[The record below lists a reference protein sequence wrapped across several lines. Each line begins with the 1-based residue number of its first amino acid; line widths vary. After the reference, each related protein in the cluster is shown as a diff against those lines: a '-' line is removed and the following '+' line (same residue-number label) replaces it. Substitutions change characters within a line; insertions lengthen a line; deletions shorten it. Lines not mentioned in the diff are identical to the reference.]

1 MSDNGSADSVRQ
13 RGLAKMAEVYGT
25 EFQDYPGPHFALTS
39 DHLFAEIWS
48 RPGLT
53 IRDRRLLLLGA
64 LAAQGAIDTA
74 GIQIGAA
81 LRNGELTEEQLHE
94 IAVFLCYYVGWPNGT
109 KLDLLVGTIVAQQ
122 KKAARAQS
130 ASTEQ

>member
-1 MSDNGSADSVRQ
+1 MSDNGSADTVRQ

-25 EFQDYPGPHFALTS
+25 EFQDYPGAHFAVTA
-39 DHLFAEIWS
+39 DHLFADIWS

-64 LAAQGAIDTA
+64 LTAQGAIDTA

-94 IAVFLCYYVGWPNGT
+94 IAVFLCHYVGWPNGT

-122 KKAARAQS
+122 KKAARDRSDRA
-130 ASTEQ
+130 EQ

>member
-1 MSDNGSADSVRQ
+1 MNDNGSAETVRQ

-25 EFQDYPGPHFALTS
+25 EFQDYPGAHFAVTA

-64 LAAQGAIDTA
+64 LTAQGAIDTA

-94 IAVFLCYYVGWPNGT
+94 IAVFLCHYVGWPNGT

-122 KKAARAQS
+122 KKAARERSDRA
-130 ASTEQ
+130 EQ